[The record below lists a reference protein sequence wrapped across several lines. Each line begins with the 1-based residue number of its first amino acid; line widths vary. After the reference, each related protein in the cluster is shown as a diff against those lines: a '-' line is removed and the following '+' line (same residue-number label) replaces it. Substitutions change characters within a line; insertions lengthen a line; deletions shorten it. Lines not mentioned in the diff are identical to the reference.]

1 MLTAWIPKAWCTLFN
16 VVLSEHD
23 FDSHYNFG
31 SQIWS

>member
-1 MLTAWIPKAWCTLFN
+1 LN

-23 FDSHYNFG
+23 FDSHHNFG